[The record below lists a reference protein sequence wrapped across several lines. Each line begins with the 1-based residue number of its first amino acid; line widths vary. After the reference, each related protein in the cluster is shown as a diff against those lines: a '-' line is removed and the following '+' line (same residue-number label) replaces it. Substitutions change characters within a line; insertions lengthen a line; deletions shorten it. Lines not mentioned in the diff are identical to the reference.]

1 MLLWCICVILESSS
15 PTVFAEK
22 STHFLLLCFTE
33 EIQVSKKTGFK
44 EKSTSVQLK
53 VKSFRSSCRIL
64 WDWQCLASLGL
75 AMEQK
80 LMSCLVCSSSK
91 KRKTGYVGAL
101 PTLSL
106 SLNTHHLSAVRL
118 HSSTRARDAE
128 TDLTAPH
135 IKEPDSRY
143 PSATTPL
150 HPLHVSW
157 RQTWPCV
164 FVLVSGNW
172 F

>member
-53 VKSFRSSCRIL
+53 VESFRSSCRIL

-128 TDLTAPH
+128 TW
-135 IKEPDSRY
+135 PDRSTHQRAWFQISISNHTLA
-143 PSATTPL
+143 SASCIL
-150 HPLHVSW
+150 EANLSL
-157 RQTWPCV
+157 CV
-164 FVLVSGNW
+164 CVGER
-172 F
+172 